1 MLNSPPLILNKFV
14 VYLLMTPM
22 FSIFTLAIK
31 SDCLFLVIFQSF
43 YVFVSF
49 SFDKVAPSLN
59 VCFKRC
65 FKPLF

>member
-1 MLNSPPLILNKFV
+1 MLNSPPLILIKFI

-49 SFDKVAPSLN
+49 SFDKSAP
-59 VCFKRC
+59 FPKYM
-65 FKPLF
+65 FQKMF